1 MLFNLCEK
9 FTINKSMGVNYEDNR
24 QEKGYLNDI
33 VNCLRVIIDKISV
46 LRDDAKEELAK
57 IDQKTSLHLIDIK
70 ISVLL

>member
-1 MLFNLCEK
+1 
-9 FTINKSMGVNYEDNR
+9 MGVNYEDNR